1 MEKLVLSP
9 GIILKEE
16 ASMTVEKRDERPRV
30 SADIYTDAIA
40 QLMEKV
46 GN

>member
-1 MEKLVLSP
+1 MEISIVP

-16 ASMTVEKRDERPRV
+16 ASMTVEKRDEHPRV

-40 QLMEKV
+40 QLMEKM